1 MMNPIAAAYYFLF
14 PSFPAYRA
22 NEFVNVQTREK
33 TSKYPP
39 ETRDGAWRAFY
50 RAADPSFAT
59 RRFKLA
65 MNEWEDARTLMI
77 QAGSRLVRQQPAAKA
92 AVLATL
98 IAYGVDDSTAQAII
112 VSGPQAPRQME
123 LTRI

>member
-1 MMNPIAAAYYFLF
+1 MQNPITAAYHYLF
-14 PSFPAYRA
+14 PFFPAYRA
-22 NEFVNVQTREK
+22 ADFVCTKTREE

-50 RAADPSFAT
+50 RQVEPSFAT

-77 QAGSRLVRQQPAAKA
+77 QAGSRLIRQQPAAKT

-98 IAYGVDDSTAQAII
+98 LAYGVDDSTAQAII
-112 VSGPQAPRQME
+112 VSGPEAHKQME
-123 LTRI
+123 LMRI